1 MKKTLCVLAAI
12 LIAGT
17 QLSAEELSGRQVAEK
32 VKASN
37 HSTKGLVTKGTITL
51 KDMKTNGAESRTAII
66 FAKTGSD
73 GLRRAAFRFT
83 SGSQK
88 GTTFLSLERSGKDNI
103 QYIYLKSVGK
113 ARQVEASDKE
123 KNFVDTDISN
133 ESLGGMKLD
142 DYTYK
147 RVADEQVQGRDCY
160 VVENIPVRSDSSYS
174 KRVVYTDKQ
183 TNIPLVVKDYNKA
196 GRLVKQSVINANTV
210 KNLRPGLSVPTEMVV
225 TDNEGKHQ
233 TLLKVDYA
241 AEENISED
249 LFNKEKISVK
259 WPQE

>member
-1 MKKTLCVLAAI
+1 MLAILAAG
-12 LIAGT
+12 A
-17 QLSAEELSGRQVAEK
+17 QLSAEELSGRQIAEK
-32 VKASN
+32 VKTSN
-37 HSTKGLVTKGTITL
+37 HSTKGLVTKGTLTL
-51 KDMKTNGAESRTAII
+51 KDMKSGSSESRSAII

-88 GTTFLSLERSGKDNI
+88 GTTFLSLERSGKDNV

-147 RVADEQVQGRDCY
+147 RVADEQVQGCDCY
-160 VVENIPVRSDSSYS
+160 VVENIPVRSDSAYS
-174 KRVVYTDKQ
+174 KRVISTDKQ
-183 TNIPLVVKDYNKA
+183 TLVPLAVKDYNKA
-196 GRLVKQSVINANTV
+196 GRLVKQSIVNAKTM
-210 KNLRPGLSVPTEMVV
+210 KKIRPGLCVPSEMVV
-225 TDNEGKHQ
+225 TDNEAKHQ
-233 TLLKVDYA
+233 TLLKVDYIS
-241 AEENISED
+241 EDEISED

-259 WPQE
+259 WAQE